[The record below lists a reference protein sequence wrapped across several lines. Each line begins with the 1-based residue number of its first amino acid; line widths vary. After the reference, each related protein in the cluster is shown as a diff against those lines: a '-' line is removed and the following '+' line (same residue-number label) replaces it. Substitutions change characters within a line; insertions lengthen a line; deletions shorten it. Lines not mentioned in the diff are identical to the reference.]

1 MVWILYDVMG
11 LHLALS
17 FLSHQTRA
25 GRGVCQSDSDSCQ
38 AGRGCAV
45 IEVKDALNDQHIL
58 LSIAAGVTIATI
70 ESVCMLRLM
79 MSVSALLSSVIALVC
94 E

>member
-1 MVWILYDVMG
+1 MAFAKVIVIAVKPD
-11 LHLALS
+11 
-17 FLSHQTRA
+17 
-25 GRGVCQSDSDSCQ
+25 GV
-38 AGRGCAV
+38 V
-45 IEVKDALNDQHIL
+45 PLLTEVKDALNDQHIL

-79 MSVSALLSSVIALVC
+79 MSVSALSSSVIALVC